1 MHLGFKPLSLLLL
14 LLFIVGNSLAQQH
27 LNLSNVPVNHP
38 RWTMIGTNMIH
49 IQDFDVT
56 HANPVDSMCCGQKP
70 SYLDRA
76 TVTIGFGLYANLNN
90 RWALSGDL
98 GISYGS
104 IRSKTPLT
112 SDGWKTWSQAARAE
126 INYQL
131 SDRGRLRPYVFSG
144 VNGMFRRGS
153 AYGTVPFGVGARMM
167 SPNKEVMITSQ
178 LGYGLGV
185 LNNLSNSVVFSLNVY
200 VRMAGL
206 GKRHKENTVA
216 YVAPEPK
223 VLRDTIFK
231 RDTIW
236 LKSDSILPALP
247 EFIPEQT
254 DISAVVSDTMR
265 LAVYFDFD
273 SYSLS
278 KNSFEVL
285 NAVVAH
291 LKLNDKV
298 QCILYGYTD
307 QEGPMDY
314 NQRLSISRANT
325 ARNYLMSYG
334 IDGNRILV
342 ESFGKVQID
351 ISNIEKYLAWK
362 NRRVE
367 IILIK

>member
-1 MHLGFKPLSLLLL
+1 MGGGFKPLSLLLL

-56 HANPVDSMCCGQKP
+56 NANPVDSMCCGQKP

-76 TVTIGFGLYANLNN
+76 TVTIAFGLYANLHK

-98 GISYGS
+98 GVSYGS
-104 IRSKTPLT
+104 IRSKTPLA
-112 SDGWKTWSQAARAE
+112 SDGWKTWSQSARAE
-126 INYQL
+126 INYHL
-131 SDRGRLRPYVFSG
+131 SDRGRLHPYIFSG
-144 VNGMFRRGS
+144 VNGMMRKG
-153 AYGTVPFGVGARMM
+153 ATYGTVPFGVGARLI
-167 SPNKEVMITSQ
+167 SLNKEVMITSQ

-185 LNNLSNSVVFSLNVY
+185 LKNLSNSVVFSLNVY
-200 VRMAGL
+200 VSMGGL
-206 GKRHKENTVA
+206 GKKHKESPVA
-216 YVAPEPK
+216 HVALEPK

-236 LKSDSILPALP
+236 LKRDSILPALP
-247 EFIPEQT
+247 ETISEQPN
-254 DISAVVSDTMR
+254 ISAVSDTMS
-265 LAVYFDFD
+265 LAIYFDFD

-298 QCILYGYTD
+298 QCMLYGYTD

-314 NQRLSISRANT
+314 NQRLSTSRANT
-325 ARNYLMSYG
+325 ARNYLVSYG

-342 ESFGKVQID
+342 ESFGKAKAAAP
-351 ISNIEKYLAWK
+351 NTETYLAWK

-367 IILIK
+367 IFLVKR